1 MYNKKI
7 VMSDATIKIATNLK
21 NSCSLYNYS
30 LLFHKIYHVAKMKIE
45 AL

>member
-21 NSCSLYNYS
+21 NSCKDS